1 MWCTLSSFSARDCGV
16 KTSADPTGVNRYA
29 AGGWQVNR
37 LAVVAL
43 VVLLPLA
50 GCEGT
55 HDLTMEHS
63 PSSSDVRQWPPSGPY
78 LDVGLMR
85 AKAELERAKAGV
97 QRAEAERSRAET
109 EDAVARERAEADL
122 IRARADVLDKEA
134 ALAGAF
140 GDAHRD
146 DQTEVD
152 LIRAR
157 ADLER
162 AYADRVRAETERARF
177 ESETGHTHGSHGES
191 HFYPG
196 QGGQECDSCFFGRMQ
211 LSQSACTF
219 SVRATP
225 ESTAHAVIA
234 EEHEALGCP
243 GKLGD

>member
-1 MWCTLSSFSARDCGV
+1 MHAVIVQR
-16 KTSADPTGVNRYA
+16 ATGTRR
-29 AGGWQVNR
+29 GCQVNR
-37 LAVVAL
+37 LAVVAC
-43 VVLLPLA
+43 VLLPLA

-55 HDLTMEHS
+55 SDLAMERS

-78 LDVGLMR
+78 VDVALVR
-85 AKAELERAKAGV
+85 AKAELERAKAAV

-109 EDAVARERAEADL
+109 EDAVARQRAEADL
-122 IRARADVLDKEA
+122 LHARADLLDKEA
-134 ALAGAF
+134 ALARANA
-140 GDAHRD
+140 DAQRD
-146 DQTEVD
+146 DPTDIE

-162 AYADRVRAETERARF
+162 AHADRVRAETERARF
-177 ESETGHTHGSHGES
+177 ESESETGHTHRTYAEC

-211 LSQSACTF
+211 RSQSACAF

-234 EEHEALGCP
+234 EEHEVLGCP